1 MSNAYLQQ
9 TFDLNGRTA
18 LVTGSARGIGLA
30 IARALGLAGARVVI
44 NDLREEAGALAVAAL
59 AAEGISA
66 RSECFDVSNHSAVQ
80 AAERALAAAG
90 WGVDILVNNAG
101 NQNRKPLV
109 DMSSPEW
116 QQLMNVHVN
125 GAFHCTQTFLPGM
138 CSRGFGRIVMMSSV
152 SGQATMANIAA
163 YSTAKGALGAFTR
176 AVAVEYGGQGITANA
191 IAPGFVRTEFTTGL
205 QQREGFED
213 FLRSAVPAGRWATP
227 EDIAPAVLFLV
238 SPAAGFV
245 NGQTLAIDGGLL
257 ARM

>member
-1 MSNAYLQQ
+1 MSNTYLQQ
-9 TFDLNGRTA
+9 TFGLRGRTA
-18 LVTGSARGIGLA
+18 LITGSARGIGLA
-30 IARALGLAGARVVI
+30 IARALGQAGARVVI
-44 NDLREEAGALAVAAL
+44 NDLHEDSCVPAVAAL
-59 AAEGISA
+59 EAEGIQVRVA
-66 RSECFDVSNHSAVQ
+66 CFDVSDHAAVQ
-80 AAERALAAAG
+80 AAERALVAAG

-116 QQLMNVHVN
+116 QQLMAVHVN

-138 CSRGFGRIVMMSSV
+138 CARGFGRIVMTSSV

-176 AVAVEYGGQGITANA
+176 AVAVEYGGQGVTANA

-213 FLRSAVPAGRWATP
+213 FLRNAVPAGRWATP

-238 SPAAGFV
+238 SPGASFV
-245 NGQTLAIDGGLL
+245 NGQTLAIDGGML